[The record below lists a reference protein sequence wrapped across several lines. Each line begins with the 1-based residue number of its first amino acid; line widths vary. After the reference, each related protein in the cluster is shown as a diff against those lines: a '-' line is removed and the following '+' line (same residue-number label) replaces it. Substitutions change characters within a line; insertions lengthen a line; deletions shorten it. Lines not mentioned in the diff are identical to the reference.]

1 MSLNTEKLCWY
12 GRHGSFSKICA
23 CPENVRYSVKTL
35 VTVRRQSLPRV
46 GRSNYSAAFSHSCV
60 LLRQQGLLELYGR
73 PEKTVVSARNAT
85 SLNRRNGAVF
95 SLLKKSR
102 IASNPTSTSH
112 SPWRSNTGT
121 PQYQFSYKTSCK
133 RIPERFILVG

>member
-23 CPENVRYSVKTL
+23 CPENVRQSVKTL

-85 SLNRRNGAVF
+85 SLNPSAFVISASAVILGGIRQ
-95 SLLKKSR
+95 SHRSPANDSSR
-102 IASNPTSTSH
+102 GRSCACPHRSRSIA
-112 SPWRSNTGT
+112 
-121 PQYQFSYKTSCK
+121 
-133 RIPERFILVG
+133 E